1 MALTGLPIQFKNADM
16 FTSGTVLLHDNL
28 SPNGRNLLFASPR
41 RLLRAHTAAEARS
54 VLAELAGAQ
63 DDGLWVAG
71 YFAYELGY
79 LFEDRLA
86 GLLPERSATPLL
98 WLGLYDAPQEIDAA
112 AIAQALEKA
121 PDGHARDVA
130 PAISPDTYREAFER
144 VAALI
149 LAGDTYQVNLT
160 LRAHFRLEGHP
171 LGLYRRL
178 AASQPVSYGAY
189 IHAGD
194 HHVLSRSPE
203 LFVRADGD
211 ALFARPMKGTLKR
224 GRTVAEDAAGR
235 AALQAD
241 EKNRAENLMIVDL
254 LRNDLGRIAQLGSVT
269 VTDLFTVETYRSLHT
284 MTSGIAARRRPGVDA
299 LTMLRNLFP
308 CGSITGAPKLR
319 AMEIIHEVESGARG
333 LYTGAIG
340 YIAPSGDFA
349 FNVAIRT
356 AVIDAH
362 GQGEIGIGGGIVADS
377 VCEAEYQEALLKLKF
392 LSDPAPPVTLVETL
406 KWTPEEKF
414 ALLDRHLDRLVESA
428 IYFDLPADRA
438 AIAASLAEAAARC
451 TAPMLVRLTL
461 DGNGVA
467 LDTQPARAAPERL
480 GFVIADERVDSAAVW
495 LAHSTTH
502 RAFLDEP
509 RERARDERGADEV
522 VFLNEREELT
532 QAASA
537 TIFLDIGGRTVT
549 PPLACGVIPD
559 TLRAEL
565 IAQGTVEERVLTVAD
580 LARATSI
587 RLGNSVDG
595 LIEADWL
602 DRPAG

>member
-1 MALTGLPIQFKNADM
+1 MTGSPIQFKSADM
-16 FTSGTVLLHDNL
+16 FAPGTVLLHDNL
-28 SPNGRNLLFASPR
+28 SPDGRNLLFARPR
-41 RLLRAHTAAEARS
+41 RLLRAHTAAEAHAA
-54 VLAELAGAQ
+54 LAELSRAQ
-63 DDGLWVAG
+63 DAGLWAAG

-79 LFEDRLA
+79 LFENRLA

-98 WLGLYDAPQEIDAA
+98 WLGLYDAPREVDAA
-112 AIAQALEKA
+112 TLAQTLDDA

-130 PAISPDTYREAFER
+130 PAISFDAYREAFER

-160 LRAHFRLEGHP
+160 LRARFRLEGHP

-203 LFVRADGD
+203 LFVRAQGD

-235 AALQAD
+235 AALRGDA
-241 EKNRAENLMIVDL
+241 KNRAENLMIVDL

-284 MTSGIAARRRPGVDA
+284 MTSGIAALRRPGVDSLA
-299 LTMLRNLFP
+299 MLSNLFP
-308 CGSITGAPKLR
+308 CGSITGAPKVR
-319 AMEIIHEVESGARG
+319 AMEIIHEIEAGARG

-362 GQGEIGIGGGIVADS
+362 GQGEIGVGGGIVADS
-377 VCEAEYQEALLKLKF
+377 ACEAEYQEALLKLKF
-392 LSDPAPPVTLVETL
+392 LSDPAPPVTLIETL

-414 ALLDRHLDRLVESA
+414 ALLERHLDRLIDSA
-428 IYFDLPADRA
+428 AYFDLPADRD
-438 AIAASLAEAAARC
+438 AIAASLAKAAAGWSG
-451 TAPMLVRLTL
+451 PMLICLTL
-461 DGNGVA
+461 DRNGMT
-467 LDTQPARAAPERL
+467 LNTQPARAAPARL
-480 GFVIADERVDSAAVW
+480 GFVIAGERIDSASVW

-509 RERARDERGADEV
+509 QERARNQRGADEV
-522 VFLNEREELT
+522 VFLNERGELA
-532 QAASA
+532 QGAST
-537 TIFLDIGGRTVT
+537 TIFLDIDGRTVT
-549 PPLACGVIPD
+549 PPLACGVMPG
-559 TLRAEL
+559 TLRADL
-565 IAQGTVEERVLTVAD
+565 IAQGKVEERVLTMAD
-580 LARATSI
+580 LARAASVQ
-587 RLGNSVDG
+587 LGNSVDG
-595 LIEADWL
+595 LIDADWL
-602 DRPAG
+602 DRPVP